1 MKMKK
6 KLVKRNKNN
15 KVFINKVVAYTE
27 SWPVSLPG
35 SLNF

>member
-1 MKMKK
+1 MKK

-15 KVFINKVVAYTE
+15 MVSIKKVVAFTE
-27 SWPVSLPG
+27 YWPVSLPG